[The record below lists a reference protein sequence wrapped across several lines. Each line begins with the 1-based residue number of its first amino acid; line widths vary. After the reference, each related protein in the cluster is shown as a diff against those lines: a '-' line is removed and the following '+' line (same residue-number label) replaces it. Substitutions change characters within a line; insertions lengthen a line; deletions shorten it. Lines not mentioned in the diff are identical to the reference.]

1 MTWTYTMTDGET
13 QTAMRFAKRV
23 AATYADGKKTASA
36 KLTIANLTTDKL
48 ERAFLVS
55 RISEIAVCKFLNLP
69 FVHAL
74 DWGEECDR
82 GWDLQYRDQYI
93 DVKASETPNPRLIW
107 PASKAH
113 FLDEANCDAF
123 ALCGVAMPRITLHG
137 FCSLTRF
144 KNNCTTS
151 DGTDGLVKGT
161 LWMSAAHITTPDD
174 FKARFGE

>member
-1 MTWTYTMTDGET
+1 MTWTYTMRDGET
-13 QTAMRFAKRV
+13 QTAMRFAKRI

-36 KLTIANLTTDKL
+36 KLTMANLTPDKL

-55 RISEIAVCKFLNLP
+55 RISEIAVCHFLGI
-69 FVHAL
+69 HIIHSL
-74 DWGEECDR
+74 DWSNECDR
-82 GWDLQYRDQYI
+82 GWDLQFHDLFI

-113 FLDEANCDAF
+113 FIDEVNCDVF

-137 FCSLTRF
+137 FCSLNRF
-144 KNNCTTS
+144 RNNCVTS

-161 LWMSAAHITTPDD
+161 LWMRAEHITPPED
-174 FKARFGE
+174 FKSMFPG